1 MEFIAE
7 VLVDEGSGGMASMG
21 DSYSIPMVEF
31 IKIECNS
38 EEEYKHLLK
47 KMFKDTRY
55 YSTIR
60 RISNIKEVK

>member
-7 VLVDEGSGGMASMG
+7 VTSDEGGGGMASMG
-21 DSYSIPMVEF
+21 NSYSIPRIEF

-47 KMFKDTRY
+47 KMFNDTRY